1 MANGR
6 CRMHGGTNRD
16 APRGECNRNCGHGR
30 RTQEAE
36 AQRKEGR
43 ALLGAML
50 RVLAEIED

>member
-43 ALLGAML
+43 ALL